1 MNQAHENVWKW
12 YIIRTENTLPQL
24 WTFLVNSLTVYALF
38 VTPFVLVF
46 PKLQKQ
52 LQGFELFIDI
62 CFTMDIVLNF
72 FKLKPNQ
79 KEIEFNEYRMEYVKG
94 LLVFDI
100 IAVMPGLLT
109 GDST

>member
-1 MNQAHENVWKW
+1 
-12 YIIRTENTLPQL
+12 
-24 WTFLVNSLTVYALF
+24 
-38 VTPFVLVF
+38 
-46 PKLQKQ
+46 
-52 LQGFELFIDI
+52 
-62 CFTMDIVLNF
+62 MDIVLNF

-79 KEIEFNEYRMEYVKG
+79 KEIEFPEYRLEYVKG

>member
-1 MNQAHENVWKW
+1 
-12 YIIRTENTLPQL
+12 
-24 WTFLVNSLTVYALF
+24 
-38 VTPFVLVF
+38 
-46 PKLQKQ
+46 
-52 LQGFELFIDI
+52 
-62 CFTMDIVLNF
+62 MDIVLNF

-79 KEIEFNEYRMEYVKG
+79 KETEFSEYRIEYVKG